1 MIDTHAHIY
10 LPEFEKDREN
20 MLQSAEKDGVER
32 ILMPAID
39 SSTHE
44 SMLELEKKHPSKCLA
59 MMGVHPCSIKADY
72 RGELETAATWLVKKG
87 FVAVGEIGLDLYWD
101 KTFFEEQKQA
111 FREQIGW
118 ALQYD
123 LPIVIHSREAIDECI
138 EIVKENQQGQLRG
151 VFHCFSGN
159 LQQAKQIIDLGF
171 YLGIGGVITFK
182 NAGLDKVMEEVSLDH
197 VVLETDAPYLA
208 PVPYRGKRNEPSYL
222 KYVVEKLSIVKKISK
237 EEISKITTENA
248 IELFRLTHEAK

>member
-44 SMLELEKKHPSKCLA
+44 FMLELEKKHPSKCLA

-72 RGELETAATWLVKKG
+72 RGELQTAAAWLVKKG

-101 KTFFEEQKQA
+101 KAFFEEQKQA
-111 FREQIGW
+111 FR
-118 ALQYD
+118 D
-123 LPIVIHSREAIDECI
+123 
-138 EIVKENQQGQLRG
+138 
-151 VFHCFSGN
+151 
-159 LQQAKQIIDLGF
+159 
-171 YLGIGGVITFK
+171 
-182 NAGLDKVMEEVSLDH
+182 
-197 VVLETDAPYLA
+197 
-208 PVPYRGKRNEPSYL
+208 
-222 KYVVEKLSIVKKISK
+222 
-237 EEISKITTENA
+237 
-248 IELFRLTHEAK
+248 